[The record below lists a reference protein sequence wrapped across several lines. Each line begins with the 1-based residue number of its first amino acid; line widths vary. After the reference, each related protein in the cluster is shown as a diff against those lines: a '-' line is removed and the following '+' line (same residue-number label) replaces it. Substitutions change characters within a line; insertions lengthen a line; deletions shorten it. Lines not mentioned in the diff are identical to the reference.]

1 MESKWDISIAIV
13 SDLHCHEETFAPRE
27 SWLIAGASR
36 KPPMHH
42 PIQALIDLIR
52 KGPISADVV
61 VCPGDLANRISR
73 VGMMQ
78 SWDHLCELKRE
89 LQSTLLITTLGNHDV
104 DCLKRH
110 NSDPF
115 HIPRNL
121 VGTFPAPSDAA
132 LEGFWSNGFYVV
144 DGPSGSQ
151 FLVLNTV
158 IAHHDET
165 TAKRGTF
172 DHNCITRLDET
183 LSARLATVSAT
194 GPFRHRIAVMHH
206 HPLLHSSTRFSS
218 SDVLEFGD
226 QLLSVLNRHG
236 FRFIVHGHRHEP
248 RITRLSTALNDQ
260 FVFAAGSF
268 SAFLTE
274 LSMSTRN
281 LFHIV
286 NLRKEVSSE
295 QLIGEILTWE
305 FNKGVGWRKST
316 SVSAALP
323 HIARFCSPRP
333 NISISDISKAC
344 HSSSGSI
351 LRSNELNAKFPELG
365 LLLPDELEAQC
376 AELSRNEIKLVLA
389 ADGTPDYIG
398 TP

>member
-1 MESKWDISIAIV
+1 MENKWDISLAIV
-13 SDLHCHEETFAPRE
+13 SDLHCHDETFAPRE

-42 PIQALIDLIR
+42 PVQALISLIR
-52 KGPISADVV
+52 EGPISADVV

-89 LQSTLLITTLGNHDV
+89 LKSTLLITTLGNHDV
-104 DCLKRH
+104 DCLKKH
-110 NSDPF
+110 NPDPF

-121 VGTFPAPSDAA
+121 VDPFPAPSDAA
-132 LEGFWSNGFYVV
+132 LQDFWSKGFYVV

-158 IAHHDET
+158 VAHHDEA

-172 DHNCITRLDET
+172 DHDRIDRLDKN
-183 LSARLATVSAT
+183 LSERLETVSAVS
-194 GPFRHRIAVMHH
+194 PYRHRIAVMHH

-226 QLLSVLNRHG
+226 QLLSVLNKHG
-236 FRFIVHGHRHEP
+236 FYFIVHGHRHEP
-248 RITRLSTALNDQ
+248 RITRLSPALNEQ
-260 FVFAAGSF
+260 FVLASGSF

-286 NLRKEVSSE
+286 RLRKETSGE
-295 QLIGEILTWE
+295 RLIGEILTWE
-305 FNKGVGWRKST
+305 FNKGVGWRDST
-316 SVSAALP
+316 RVSAALP

-333 NISISDISKAC
+333 HIPISEIDKAC
-344 HSSSGSI
+344 RSSSGSI
-351 LRSNELNAKFPELG
+351 LRSTELNAKFPELG
-365 LLLPDELEAQC
+365 LLLPDELAALCDQ
-376 AELSRNEIKLVLA
+376 LSKSGIKLVLA
-389 ADGTPDYIG
+389 ADGTPDYLG